1 MLVSELIAMLE
12 ALRQEQGEVDVR
24 VDLLDHY
31 GEAVGYA
38 DPRLVATD
46 RYDGFEGYVLEG

>member
-12 ALRQEQGEVDVR
+12 GLREEQGEVDVR
-24 VDLLDHY
+24 VDLLDRY

-46 RYDGFEGYVLEG
+46 PYDGFEGYVLEG

>member
-12 ALRQEQGEVDVR
+12 ELRQEQGEVDVR
-24 VDLLDHY
+24 VDLLDRY

-38 DPRLVATD
+38 DPHLVATD